1 MRNINKYI
9 KNLQKYCNNT
19 FKYEIS
25 NNIIKVFVDIEIYY
39 DYDYLSHILYMWE
52 RGSKSE
58 LWHLSDAKSAN
69 LNFAMLLRN
78 SFYYK
83 QTEHNFSDDLEKCT
97 NLKSLSKIC
106 SKYFNSKYYSVGYT
120 NDNKLSIIESTSD
133 NTYMILYTK
142 NEKKYVI
149 DKNSDCEYIF
159 MRFVQEVSYYIK
171 FLSDLKD
178 YQKIFKEDFTAG
190 EIINLLGY

>member
-1 MRNINKYI
+1 M
-9 KNLQKYCNNT
+9 C
-19 FKYEIS
+19 
-25 NNIIKVFVDIEIYY
+25 
-39 DYDYLSHILYMWE
+39 E
-52 RGSKSE
+52 RYTKSE

-83 QTEHNFSDDLEKCT
+83 QAEHDFSDDLEKCT

-106 SKYFNSKYYSVGYT
+106 SKYFNSKYYSVWYT
-120 NDNKLSIIESTSD
+120 DDNKLSIIESISD

-149 DKNSDCEYIF
+149 DKSSDCEYIF
-159 MRFVQEVSYYIK
+159 MRFVQEISYYTK
-171 FLSDLKD
+171 FLSYLKD
-178 YQKIFKEDFTAG
+178 YQQVFKENFTAD

>member
-1 MRNINKYI
+1 MCNINTYI

-19 FKYEIS
+19 FKYEI
-25 NNIIKVFVDIEIYY
+25 NNNTIRVFVDEIYY

-58 LWHLSDAKSAN
+58 LWNLSDAKSAN

-78 SFYYK
+78 SFYHK
-83 QTEHNFSDDLEKCT
+83 QAEHDFSDDLEKCT

-120 NDNKLSIIESTSD
+120 DDNKLSIIESISD
-133 NTYMILYTK
+133 KTYMILYTK
-142 NEKKYVI
+142 NGKKYVI
-149 DKNSDCEYIF
+149 DKNSNYEYIF
-159 MRFVQEVSYYIK
+159 MRFVQEISYYTK
-171 FLSDLKD
+171 FLSYLND
-178 YQKIFKEDFTAG
+178 YQQIFKESFTAD